1 MQYPSDD
8 IRHLYEQALIYQ
20 DQGDVYNAVKLFKRL
35 IRLAP
40 SWLPPFKE
48 LSLLYKYRRDWKAA
62 LHYAKKSVALDP
74 SYRTGWWNIGIA
86 ATALKKER
94 VAKRVWNKFGLEANK
109 SPYTNPVGLKL
120 EFEKKFEILW
130 TKTISP
136 AKARIIS
143 IPMPATDR
151 RFQDLVLYDEEPA
164 GFNVIEGKKHPVF
177 DELGL
182 IKRSRY
188 HTFSVQIHT
197 TDNEV
202 LNLLEQLCFNNQ
214 MGFEN
219 WSNATKAYSP
229 KEQKEFYGKEILPEA
244 VGPSSHIA
252 IAALKEFDAQQVLQ
266 AWSIISLKQ
275 YSDLVQHL

>member
-8 IRHLYEQALIYQ
+8 IRELYNQALIYQ

-35 IRLAP
+35 IKLAP
-40 SWLPPFKE
+40 NWLPPFKA

-94 VAKRVWNKFGLEANK
+94 VARRIWNKFGLQPNQ
-109 SPYTNPVGLKL
+109 SPHLNPIGLRL
-120 EFEKKFEILW
+120 EYEKKFEILW
-130 TKTISP
+130 AKAVSP
-136 AKARIIS
+136 AKAYIIS
-143 IPMPATDR
+143 IPLPATDR
-151 RFQDLVLYDEEPA
+151 RFQDLVIYDEEPS

-188 HTFSVQIHT
+188 HTFSVHVHT
-197 TDNEV
+197 TEQKI
-202 LNLLEQLCFNNQ
+202 LSLLEQLCIDNR

-219 WSNATKAYSP
+219 WSNATKTYSP
-229 KEQKEFYGKEILPEA
+229 KEQKEFYGKEILPETSEA
-244 VGPSSHIA
+244 SSHIA
-252 IAALKEFDAQQVLQ
+252 IAALNEADAQQVLQ
-266 AWSIISLKQ
+266 AWSVISLKP